1 MPSPHHGQRAL
12 FPSFPFLWI
21 FLECKRS
28 TLDSVIFNKQ
38 GNSNNHC
45 DIFCSLP
52 LFLCLSFSLT
62 QITHICSAL
71 PLYRASY
78 MGKVD
83 EPWKAY
89 SVDPADKLTNW
100 VHLSRK
106 TFAQMWSLCV
116 MESLLTTPSHPRL
129 CGSWRGRLAETLAV
143 LLQIFSGLQQD
154 IS

>member
-1 MPSPHHGQRAL
+1 M
-12 FPSFPFLWI
+12 
-21 FLECKRS
+21 
-28 TLDSVIFNKQ
+28 
-38 GNSNNHC
+38 
-45 DIFCSLP
+45 
-52 LFLCLSFSLT
+52 
-62 QITHICSAL
+62 
-71 PLYRASY
+71 ASY
-78 MGKVD
+78 MGNVD
-83 EPWKAY
+83 EPCKAY

-116 MESLLTTPSHPRL
+116 MENPLTTLSHPRL